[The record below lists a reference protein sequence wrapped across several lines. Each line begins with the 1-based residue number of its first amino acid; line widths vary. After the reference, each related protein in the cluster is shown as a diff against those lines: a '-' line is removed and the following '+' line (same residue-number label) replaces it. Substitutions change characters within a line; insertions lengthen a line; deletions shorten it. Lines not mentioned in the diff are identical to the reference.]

1 MARPG
6 LEPGTPRFSVVRSR
20 WPEGAQ
26 YLRLGS
32 HPLEEL
38 GHLCQPVAVGLVFL
52 VVSALSDVAPQDA
65 VPADGGDRPGQRE
78 PSIVERDERAGRVGS
93 LSQHAGDRDAEDV
106 IGRGGVAVTR
116 VPGSE
121 RQRRSAVQGSR
132 PCRIRRTDWLARPAG
147 SR

>member
-1 MARPG
+1 MLAALG
-6 LEPGTPRFSVVRSR
+6 LYMS
-20 WPEGAQ
+20 
-26 YLRLGS
+26 
-32 HPLEEL
+32 
-38 GHLCQPVAVGLVFL
+38 GHFQLPPAVWKTWDFVISFL